1 VLESVT
7 QHNGVRRACQGV
19 GSRQTREGEM
29 RKREG
34 PENMAEA
41 GASLGFV
48 GQLNI
53 PEVRQ
58 RGSSI

>member
-1 VLESVT
+1 
-7 QHNGVRRACQGV
+7 V